1 MKLNIL
7 PNFISILV
15 SFVLLILG
23 GAVLLSCKKKDNT
36 AFRIDIET
44 YTPNDA
50 EYPASEVPIPDSLKH
65 AFIEN
70 FFSPWK
76 SSPEELLASM
86 DNFPGK
92 NLSYLQKYL
101 DDDEWYGENKKPHK
115 KQHREE
121 IVDNIKTDD
130 FPNFLKKGIVISHT
144 NLRRIPTNRPGFDK
158 YSKAGEGY
166 PFDYF
171 QETNLW
177 ANTPLQL
184 LHLSKDK
191 QWCYVISPYYKGWIP
206 VKDIAIVD
214 EDFIQSWT
222 TGMYAMP
229 MSDSLLLNN
238 PESIYALNAK
248 MGMVLPY
255 EETDNSQ
262 EVMAYYAKA
271 NESGNAKLFKARV
284 AKKSLAFDHLKF
296 EEKTLGVLVSNLIG
310 KPYGWGGNLENRDC
324 SSMIRDLLATYK
336 IWLPRD
342 SKDQIEVG
350 QQYELTG
357 SASEKIK
364 TIKEK
369 GTPFLTILRKKGHNM
384 LYVGESP
391 QGEPLI
397 MHAIWGLKTSY
408 SDNVLAE
415 QIKKYPIEG
424 VHQDENGKVRGRYV
438 IGEAVIT
445 SVTIGSGNNGITVPL
460 IDEIYAMT
468 NILEN

>member
-1 MKLNIL
+1 MR
-7 PNFISILV
+7 F
-15 SFVLLILG
+15 LLIL
-23 GAVLLSCKKKDNT
+23 ASCYCLFLGCKRTSTEEINIQ
-36 AFRIDIET
+36 IDT
-44 YTPNDA
+44 YTPSSLN
-50 EYPASEVPIPDSLKH
+50 YPSKEIQIPDFLRKE
-65 AFIEN
+65 FEDN
-70 FFSPWK
+70 FFMPWT
-76 SSPEELLASM
+76 SGPEELLASLHTL
-86 DNFPGK
+86 PGK
-92 NLSYLQKYL
+92 ELPYLEKYL
-101 DDDEWYGENKKPHK
+101 GDDEWYGENKKPHTAR
-115 KQHREE
+115 QRE
-121 IVDNIKTDD
+121 VVVNNIDTSA
-130 FPNFLKKGIVISHT
+130 FPNFQKKAVVVAHT

-191 QWCYVISPYYKGWIP
+191 QWCYAISPYYKGWIP

-214 EDFIQSWT
+214 ENFIQIWT

-229 MSDSLLLNN
+229 MSDSLPLSD
-238 PESIYALNAK
+238 PESIYALNTK

-255 EETDNSQ
+255 EETDHSE
-262 EVMAYYAKA
+262 EVLAYYANA
-271 NESGNAKLFKARV
+271 DESGNAKLFKARV
-284 AKKSLAFDHLKF
+284 AKQSLAFDHLKF

-408 SDNVLAE
+408 SDNVLIE

-424 VHQDENGKVRGRYV
+424 VHQDENGKVWGRHV